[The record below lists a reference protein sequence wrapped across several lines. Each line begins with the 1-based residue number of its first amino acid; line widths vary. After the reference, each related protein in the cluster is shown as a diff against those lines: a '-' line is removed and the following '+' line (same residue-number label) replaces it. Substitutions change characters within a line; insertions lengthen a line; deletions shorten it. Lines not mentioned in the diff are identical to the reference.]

1 MLDLFEPPRITP
13 RPTRVVRRLDGEAVL
28 EQVCRP
34 RKEPRTPPR
43 DMSPQAV
50 RLRALRAA
58 WARAKRRRDPAWRE
72 LRNLRARIRYN
83 EKRRAEREGAR

>member
-1 MLDLFEPPRITP
+1 MLDLFQPPRITP
-13 RPTRVVRRLDGEAVL
+13 RPTRVVRRLDDESAP
-28 EQVCRP
+28 EQLCGP

-43 DMSPQAV
+43 DMSARAV

-72 LRNLRARIRYN
+72 LRNLRARVRYN
-83 EKRRAEREGAR
+83 EKRKALREPAR